1 MRWRVLW
8 NWKLKKEDDDISK
21 LTLRPIISNIG
32 TATYEL
38 AKYLSRFLE
47 PLSKNEYTILNTSD
61 LIGRLRNEEQIP
73 PNYALVSFDV
83 QSLFTNVPLNRTLD
97 IIMERIYKNNDIITD
112 IPSKDLKDLLLL
124 CTKQVHFQY
133 DGSNYLQS
141 EGVAMGSPLGH
152 DRT

>member
-1 MRWRVLW
+1 M
-8 NWKLKKEDDDISK
+8 
-21 LTLRPIISNIG
+21 
-32 TATYEL
+32 
-38 AKYLSRFLE
+38 SRFLE

-61 LIGRLRNEEQIP
+61 LIGRLRNEKQIP

-141 EGVAMGSPLGH
+141 EGVAMGSPLGPILANIFLTELELNVLPTI
-152 DRT
+152 DNKIINWKRYVDDTLAYVK